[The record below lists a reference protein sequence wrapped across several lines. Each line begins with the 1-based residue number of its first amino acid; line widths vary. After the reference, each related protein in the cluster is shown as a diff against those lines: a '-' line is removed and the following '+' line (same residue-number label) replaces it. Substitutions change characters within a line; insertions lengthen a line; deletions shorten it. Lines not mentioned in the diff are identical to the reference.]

1 MEMIMQRS
9 KKIKKPSG
17 VALSVLDFI
26 QAYIEQQGYPP
37 TVREIQAA
45 TGIKTP
51 SHVNFCLSRL
61 EKTGYIERD
70 RGISRG
76 IRLVRLP
83 TMESRAQATRR
94 PYGGSLPSVPLY
106 GYIAAGEPI
115 HIYPVEDPESVLEIP
130 AHLVPPRVDPEDLF
144 ALTVKGDSM
153 IDALVSDGDQ
163 VILMHAD
170 KIENGDM
177 VAAWLPAEEATTL
190 KYFYREQ
197 DGICLMPANPNYA
210 PRHFK
215 KSGEILVQGKVVAI
229 LRRV

>member
-1 MEMIMQRS
+1 MEISMLQT
-9 KKIKKPSG
+9 KKVKKPAG
-17 VALSVLDFI
+17 RALDVLKFI
-26 QAYIEQQGYPP
+26 QVYIDQQGYPP

-51 SHVNFCLSRL
+51 SHVNFCLTRL
-61 EKTGYIERD
+61 SKAGYIERD
-70 RGISRG
+70 KGVSRG

-83 TMESRAQATRR
+83 SMEARPQQPRR
-94 PYGGSLPSVPLY
+94 PYGGSQPVVPLY

-115 HIYPVEDPESVLEIP
+115 NIFPVDDPESVLEIP
-130 AHLVPPRVDPEDLF
+130 AHLIPPRAEPEDLF

-197 DGICLMPANPNYA
+197 NGICLMPANPNYA

-215 KSGEILVQGKVVAI
+215 KSNEILVQGKVVAI

>member
-1 MEMIMQRS
+1 MEIIMQRT

-17 VALSVLDFI
+17 LALDVLEFI
-26 QAYIEQQGYPP
+26 EIYIVQQGYPP

-70 RGISRG
+70 KGVSRG

-83 TMESRAQATRR
+83 RVESNPQASRR
-94 PYGGSLPSVPLY
+94 PYGGSQPVVPLY

-115 HIYPVEDPESVLEIP
+115 HIYPMEDPESVLEIP
-130 AHLVPPRVDPEDLF
+130 AHLVPPRVDPKELF

-153 IDALVSDGDQ
+153 IDALVTEGDQ

-177 VAAWLPAEEATTL
+177 VAAWLPVEEATTL
-190 KYFYREQ
+190 KYFYREKN
-197 DGICLMPANPNYA
+197 GICLMPANPNYA
-210 PRHFK
+210 PQYFK
-215 KSGEILVQGKVVAI
+215 KSSEILVQGKVIAI
-229 LRRV
+229 LRKV